1 MKLVETIRIEDG
13 RVMHIDYH
21 NDRCNKSRVA
31 LFNSKRNI
39 NLRSYIKPNEE
50 HQVGIFK
57 CRVIYGKKVESV
69 EITPSP
75 KRVIDSFKLIN
86 EVNIIKYGH
95 KLLERKALD
104 ELYDKRGNADEII
117 ILQNELVTD
126 AYYFNLVFESKE
138 EMITPRF
145 PLLKGTTRA
154 YLLDHHMIEVG
165 DIHMSEIL
173 SFEKVHFINALNPLG
188 NLFVEL

>member
-1 MKLVETIRIEDG
+1 MNLVETIRIEDG

-31 LFNSKRNI
+31 LFDSKRNI
-39 NLRSYIKPNEE
+39 NLRSYVKPTEE
-50 HQVGIFK
+50 HQVGVFR

-69 EITPSP
+69 EITPHQ
-75 KRVIDSFKLIN
+75 KKTINSFKLMN
-86 EVNIIKYGH
+86 EVNTIKYEH
-95 KLLERKALD
+95 KFIERKALD
-104 ELYDKRGNADEII
+104 DLYDKRGNADEII

-126 AYYFNLVFESKE
+126 AYYYNLVFEIKGE
-138 EMITPRF
+138 LITPRF
-145 PLLKGTTRA
+145 PLLKGTMRA
-154 YLLDHHMIEVG
+154 YLLDNQMIEVG
-165 DIHMSEIL
+165 DIHMTDIL